1 MAEDNDQERN
11 YPASARRL
19 EQARERGQVARSRE
33 LTAAAV
39 AMAAALALTFAGGG
53 LWSRS
58 ADVFARGLSFDRSAA
73 FDPARMV
80 EAITSQSGAML
91 TAMAPLLI
99 CVLLATLLA
108 PMLMSGWVFSTE
120 AITPDFARLDPR
132 KGLKNLLSTRALGE
146 LAKALVKCALL
157 GAIGGGVLWH
167 FRGDIV
173 SLSQVDPM
181 AGTASLAGIA
191 TTALYALTG
200 ALVLIAAL
208 DVPYSLWRHYSSLR
222 MTREELRQEMREMEG
237 DPQQK
242 ARVRSVQRSIA
253 RKRMMAAVPTASVVV
268 TNPTHYAV
276 ALEYRETGMRAPR
289 VVAKGAG
296 VIAQRIREIAAEHD
310 VPRLEAPPLARALF
324 RHAEIGDEIPAA
336 LYTVVAQVLAYVY
349 RVQQWR
355 RQGGSMPE
363 APVDLAVPPGL
374 DPAAEGAQ

>member
-58 ADVFARGLSFDRSAA
+58 AEVFARGLSFDRSAA

-108 PMLMSGWVFSTE
+108 PLLMSGWVFATE

-146 LAKALVKCALL
+146 LAKALVKCA
-157 GAIGGGVLWH
+157 
-167 FRGDIV
+167 
-173 SLSQVDPM
+173 
-181 AGTASLAGIA
+181 
-191 TTALYALTG
+191 
-200 ALVLIAAL
+200 
-208 DVPYSLWRHYSSLR
+208 
-222 MTREELRQEMREMEG
+222 
-237 DPQQK
+237 
-242 ARVRSVQRSIA
+242 
-253 RKRMMAAVPTASVVV
+253 
-268 TNPTHYAV
+268 
-276 ALEYRETGMRAPR
+276 
-289 VVAKGAG
+289 
-296 VIAQRIREIAAEHD
+296 
-310 VPRLEAPPLARALF
+310 
-324 RHAEIGDEIPAA
+324 
-336 LYTVVAQVLAYVY
+336 
-349 RVQQWR
+349 
-355 RQGGSMPE
+355 
-363 APVDLAVPPGL
+363 
-374 DPAAEGAQ
+374 